1 MLDPE
6 WRATRLGTAR
16 KMATRIVVGLGN
28 PGAAYEDTRHNLGFE
43 VVDRLAARLDI
54 GLVIDGPMWVGATP
68 YADSLTSG
76 DEAGASA
83 PAANDL
89 IKSVPN
95 GEDAA
100 GGERVVLV
108 KPATYMNLSG
118 NAVVSALTRYPATPA
133 EILVVVDD
141 MSLETGAI
149 RVRRRGSDGGHNGLR
164 SIIAALGTREFPR
177 LRIGIGLPAA
187 SELVDPGLTGAGRVI
202 GEATV
207 GARDHVLGRFTPD
220 ERTRV
225 DGALARAERA
235 AVAWIR
241 KTDMQE
247 IMNTFNRKPT
257 RAPDTDASGG
267 DVRPEGCSDGES

>member
-1 MLDPE
+1 
-6 WRATRLGTAR
+6 
-16 KMATRIVVGLGN
+16 MATRIVVGLGN

-54 GLVIDGPMWVGATP
+54 SLVIDGPMWVGATP
-68 YADSLTSG
+68 DADSLTSG

-83 PAANDL
+83 PAAIGL
-89 IKSVPN
+89 IESVPD

-100 GGERVVLV
+100 SGERVVLV

-118 NAVVSALTRYPATPA
+118 NAVVSALARYAATPA

-141 MSLETGAI
+141 MSLEAGAI
-149 RVRRRGSDGGHNGLR
+149 RVRRRGSDGGHNGLK

-187 SELVDPGLTGAGRVI
+187 PELVDPGCPGVPGPTGDGRVI
-202 GEATV
+202 AEAAV
-207 GARDHVLGRFTPD
+207 DARDHVLGRFTAD
-220 ERTRV
+220 ERTHV
-225 DGALARAERA
+225 DDALARAERA

-247 IMNTFNRKPT
+247 IMNTFNRKLT
-257 RAPDTDASGG
+257 RTPDTDASGG
-267 DVRPEGCSDGES
+267 GVRPEGCSDGES